1 MAKEKKI
8 NAQKEK
14 EALDSTAYRRVLVV
28 DDDEGVRRMLSVM
41 LKREGYLVTAVSGGK
56 EALKA
61 LDTSGYDVVLSDVRM
76 PDMDGLELLDEVIE
90 NHSDATVILMSA
102 YGNVDSA
109 LEAIKKGAYDY
120 ISKPFKKDEVI
131 LVLKKAEERERLRTE
146 NKRLRKALGR
156 EVGFGDFVGRS
167 EKMQEIF
174 LTIRKITDYKTTVLV
189 TGESGTG
196 KELVARWVH
205 KLSPRANAMFVPV
218 NCGAIPEQL
227 LESELFGHKK
237 GAFTDAANDKVGL
250 FAEADGGTLF
260 LDEVGE
266 LPLGLQVKL
275 LRVLQEGNI
284 RRLGDTKI
292 EQVDVRIVAATAKS
306 LTDMV
311 NEGSFRDDLFYRLN
325 VFPIHLP
332 PLREHLDDLPLLV
345 EHFIERINKRLGTQ
359 VKGISADAR
368 KKLMNYSW
376 PGNVRELENTVQ
388 RAIILSE
395 GDMITT
401 RDLPAKIKEHKQE
414 FSQAFELAG
423 LSIKKAS
430 RIMEEDLIRKAL
442 EKTGGNK
449 TRASKLLE
457 ISHRALLYKMKDY
470 SIES

>member
-1 MAKEKKI
+1 MAQEKEI

-14 EALDSTAYRRVLVV
+14 EALASTAYRRVLVV

-41 LKREGYLVTAVSGGK
+41 LKREGYLVTSVSGGK
-56 EALKA
+56 EALNA
-61 LDTSGYDVVLSDVRM
+61 LDRSRYDVVLSDVRM

-90 NHSDATVILMSA
+90 NYSDATVILMSA

-146 NKRLRKALGR
+146 NKRLRRALGR
-156 EVGFGDFVGRS
+156 EVGFGDFVGSS
-167 EKMQEIF
+167 EKMQDIF
-174 LTIRKITDYKTTVLV
+174 LTIRKIADYKTTVLV

-237 GAFTDAANDKVGL
+237 GAFTDAANDKEGL

-292 EQVDVRIVAATAKS
+292 EQVDVRIVTATAKS

-311 NEGSFRDDLFYRLN
+311 EKGGFRDDLYYRLN

-332 PLREHLDDLPLLV
+332 PLRDHLDDLPLLV
-345 EHFIERINKRLGTQ
+345 ELFIERINRRLGTE

-368 KKLMNYSW
+368 KTLMSYSW

-401 RDLPAKIKEHKQE
+401 RDLPPKIKDHKKE

-442 EKTGGNK
+442 QKTGFNK

-470 SIES
+470 GIEG

>member
-1 MAKEKKI
+1 MAQEKEI
-8 NAQKEK
+8 NAQKK
-14 EALDSTAYRRVLVV
+14 ALDSTAYRRVLVV

-41 LKREGYLVTAVSGGK
+41 LKREGYLVTSVSGGK
-56 EALKA
+56 EALNA
-61 LDTSGYDVVLSDVRM
+61 LDSSGYDVVLSDVRM

-90 NHSDATVILMSA
+90 NYSDATVILMSA

-174 LTIRKITDYKTTVLV
+174 LTIRKIADYKTTVLV

-237 GAFTDAANDKVGL
+237 GAFTDAANDKEGL

-292 EQVDVRIVAATAKS
+292 EHVDVRIVAATAKT

-311 NEGSFRDDLFYRLN
+311 DKGAFRDDLYYRLN

-332 PLREHLDDLPLLV
+332 PLRDHLDDLPLLV
-345 EHFIERINKRLGTQ
+345 ELFIERINKRLGTQ
-359 VKGISADAR
+359 VKGMSADAR
-368 KKLMNYSW
+368 KRLMSYSW

-401 RDLPAKIKEHKQE
+401 SDLPTKIKEHKQE
-414 FSQAFELAG
+414 LAQAFEVAG

-442 EKTGGNK
+442 TKTGYNK

-470 SIES
+470 GIEG